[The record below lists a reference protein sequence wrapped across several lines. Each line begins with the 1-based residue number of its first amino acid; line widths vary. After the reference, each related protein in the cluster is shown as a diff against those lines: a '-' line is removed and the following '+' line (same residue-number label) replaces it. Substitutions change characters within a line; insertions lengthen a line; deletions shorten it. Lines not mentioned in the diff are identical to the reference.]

1 MAGLARLTPMRFLL
15 LLALLL
21 APAAGAQTVC
31 LTPDDGPGG
40 GLPATGTRAVP
51 DRAPGSIAFED
62 SVHAL
67 VVFVRFANDTDAAP
81 EWPVRGAAGTE
92 LIPAWGETLLK
103 EDPGEVSAAMGLDDP
118 TLSAYFFWQSHRG
131 PSGPHVLTG
140 EVWPRDR
147 AGRPLVFTPSQPST
161 AYQSGRG
168 TGYGYLVAELFESLA
183 ADPRFDP
190 TRFDANRDGE
200 LDHLMLVVRR
210 DPDVRVTGGVAGL
223 SGVNSPAARTFGRP
237 AATLTVGRG
246 DRTVTVDLNGSGA
259 INWVG
264 GEYSTATL
272 IHEYGHVLFGMGHT
286 RMITPPDAAVRSA
299 VSNDVPYWV
308 PEGTG
313 AYACAYNRMC
323 GGGAREGRPYESSIY
338 DTAALTLS
346 GLELRRMGW
355 ARRTVLDPT
364 RDTAGVRLR
373 PLYGSGE
380 VALIPLRAGSG
391 ADTLSLETRQRT
403 NYFDRFPPW
412 DLEDPFYGLVNRDL
426 ASAGLLATL
435 TYGDPTAP
443 GGALYDVA
451 PPSNRYRRPRS
462 RCDGTSDGCVD
473 PYAWWARDMLR
484 PGTSATQMTPWTRPN
499 VSGYTVYPD
508 GLEPNWFAITDVRFD
523 GDDGAMAFD
532 LVADVRAWDRV
543 VITADSWMGA
553 ESDGLV
559 FDGPVRVTGGATLR
573 VEAGVT
579 VTFAGGLV
587 VDEGAR
593 VLCLPGATCVGAE

>member
-1 MAGLARLTPMRFLL
+1 MRCLP

-21 APAAGAQTVC
+21 APAAGAQHLC
-31 LTPDDGPGG
+31 LTPDDGQGG
-40 GLPATGTRAVP
+40 GLPATGTRAVTDP
-51 DRAPGSIAFED
+51 APGSIAFED

-81 EWPVRGAAGTE
+81 EWPIRGAPGAE
-92 LIPAWGETLLK
+92 PIPEWGETLV
-103 EDPGEVSAAMGLDDP
+103 EESPDEVTEAMGLDDP
-118 TLSAYFFWQSHRG
+118 TLSAYFFWQSKDG
-131 PSGPHVLTG
+131 PTGPHILTG
-140 EVWPRDR
+140 EVWPRNR
-147 AGRPLVFTPSQPST
+147 SGRPLVFTPSQPSSG
-161 AYQSGRG
+161 YQSGRES
-168 TGYGYLVAELFESLA
+168 GYGYLVAEVFEALG

-237 AATLTVGRG
+237 AATLTVGRD
-246 DRTVTVDLNGSGA
+246 DRTVTVDMNGSGA

-264 GEYSTATL
+264 GEYSAATL
-272 IHEYGHVLFGMGHT
+272 IHEYGHVLFSMGHT
-286 RMITPPDAAVRSA
+286 RMITPEGAAVRSA

-323 GGGAREGRPYESSIY
+323 GGGARNGRPYESSIY

-346 GLELRRMGW
+346 GHELRRMGW
-355 ARRTVLDPT
+355 ARRVVIDPS

-373 PLYGSGE
+373 PLYGSGD
-380 VALIPLRAGSG
+380 VALIPLRDGSG
-391 ADTLSLETRQRT
+391 ADTLSLENRQRT
-403 NYFDRFPPW
+403 NHFDRFPAW
-412 DLEDPFYGLVNRDL
+412 DLEDPFYGLVSRDL
-426 ASAGLLATL
+426 ASTGLLTTL
-435 TYGDPTAP
+435 SYGDPAGP
-443 GGALYDVA
+443 GGALYDIA
-451 PPSNRYRRPRS
+451 PPSNRFRRPRS

-484 PGTSATQMTPWTRPN
+484 PEASATQMTPWTRPN
-499 VSGYTVYPD
+499 VSGTTVYPE
-508 GLEPNWFAITDVRFD
+508 GVEPNWFAVTNVRFA
-523 GDDGAMAFD
+523 GDEGAMALDF
-532 LVADVRAWDRV
+532 VADVRQWESV

-573 VEAGVT
+573 VEPGAT
-579 VTFAGGLV
+579 VTFAGGV
-587 VDEGAR
+587 EVEDGAR
-593 VLCLPGATCVGAE
+593 FVCMPGATCAGAE

>member
-1 MAGLARLTPMRFLL
+1 MRFFP
-15 LLALLL
+15 LAVLLL
-21 APAAGAQTVC
+21 APAVEAQHVC
-31 LTPDDGPGG
+31 LTPGTGQGG
-40 GLPATGTRAVP
+40 GLPGTGTRAVV
-51 DRAPGSIAFED
+51 DGTPGSIAFED

-67 VVFVRFANDTDAAP
+67 VVFVRFENDTDRAP
-81 EWPVRGAAGTE
+81 EWPIRGEPGVE
-92 LIPAWGETLLK
+92 PIPDWGGTLLK
-103 EDPGEVSAAMGLDDP
+103 ENPADVTGAMGLDDP
-118 TLSAYFFWQSHRG
+118 TLSAYFFWQSQSG
-131 PSGPHVLTG
+131 PEGPHVLTG

-147 AGRPLVFTPSQPST
+147 GGRPHVFTPSKPS
-161 AYQSGRG
+161 AGYQAGRES
-168 TGYGYLVAELFESLA
+168 GYGYLVAELFDALD

-237 AATLTVGRG
+237 AAALTVGRR
-246 DRTVTVDLNGSGA
+246 DRTVTVDMNGSGA

-264 GEYSTATL
+264 GEYSAATL
-272 IHEYGHVLFGMGHT
+272 IHEYGHVLFSMGHT
-286 RMITPPDAAVRSA
+286 RMITPEGAAVRTA

-323 GGGAREGRPYESSIY
+323 GGGARGDRPYESSGY
-338 DTAALTLS
+338 DVTLTLS

-355 ARRTVLDPT
+355 ARRTVLDPS
-364 RDTAGVRLR
+364 RDTTGVRLR
-373 PLYGSGE
+373 TLYGSGE
-380 VALIPLRAGSG
+380 VALIPLRDGSG
-391 ADTLSLETRQRT
+391 ADTLSLENRQR
-403 NYFDRFPPW
+403 NGYFDRFPSW
-412 DLEDPFYGLVNRDL
+412 DLEDPYYGLVNRDL
-426 ASAGLLATL
+426 PSTGLLATL
-435 TYGDPTAP
+435 SYGDPAGP
-443 GGALYDVA
+443 GGALYDIA
-451 PPSNRYRRPRS
+451 PPSNRFRRPRS

-473 PYAWWARDMLR
+473 PYVWWARDMLR
-484 PGTSATQMTPWTRPN
+484 PGPSATQMTPWTRPN
-499 VSGYTVYPD
+499 VSGYTHYPE
-508 GLEPNWFAITDVRFD
+508 GFEPNWFAVTNVRHD
-523 GDDGAMAFD
+523 GDDGTMAFD
-532 LVADVRAWDRV
+532 VVADVREWDAI

-559 FDGPVRVTGGATLR
+559 FDGPVRVTDGATLR
-573 VEAGVT
+573 VEPGTT

>member
-15 LLALLL
+15 LIALLL

-31 LTPDDGPGG
+31 LTPGDGPEG

-81 EWPVRGAAGTE
+81 EWPLRGAAGAE
-92 LIPAWGETLLK
+92 PIPAWGETLLK
-103 EDPGEVSAAMGLDDP
+103 EDPGEVTEAMGLDDP

-131 PSGPHVLTG
+131 PSGPHILTG
-140 EVWPRDR
+140 EVWPRAR
-147 AGRPLVFTPSQPST
+147 SGRPLVFTPSQPST
-161 AYQSGRG
+161 TYQSGRG

-246 DRTVTVDLNGSGA
+246 DRTVTVDMNGSGA

-264 GEYSTATL
+264 GEYSAATL

-412 DLEDPFYGLVNRDL
+412 DLEDPYYGLVRRDL

-508 GLEPNWFAITDVRFD
+508 GFEPNWFAITDVRFD

-543 VITADSWMGA
+543 VIRADSWMGA